1 MIRKIFFGALLILA
15 ALLLLA
21 TAAGA
26 TWGFIALIGLHTVHL
41 FWRICGMLL
50 ILICAPLIL
59 SVEGIL
65 IDAALTEVTFDEH

>member
-1 MIRKIFFGALLILA
+1 MIRKIFFTALLILV

-21 TAAGA
+21 TATGA
-26 TWGFIALIGLHTVHL
+26 TWGFIALICLHTVHL

-50 ILICAPLIL
+50 ILICAPFAL

-65 IDAALTEVTFDEH
+65 LDALLTEIVFDKY